1 MEPANVKSLLT
12 MMLILITP
20 RLSPS
25 AAVDI
30 YSNSPSYHRSE
41 VLGEKVTVIST
52 ETGAGAS
59 LPRKDGRAEML
70 NSSLVNYSQ
79 LTVCARFLTLHF
91 STDPDGWPTQSLIS
105 YGSDDLLGSY
115 LAMSCDQSY
124 TGCTEEYRDI
134 FSASQLSWISGSVF
148 GYFSLSNTPQF
159 YPAWW
164 PAVWNTACL
173 TASPGLGTFRII
185 INGLTVWQTKEFNGN
200 LFNREK
206 VTHIIQIKYLPKYL
220 IN

>member
-1 MEPANVKSLLT
+1 MSTDADVVNNSQVDT
-12 MMLILITP
+12 
-20 RLSPS
+20 RWSP
-25 AAVDI
+25 VDI
-30 YSNSPSYHRSE
+30 ILTLYLSE
-41 VLGEKVTVIST
+41 VLGVKTRVISR
-52 ETGAGAS
+52 GGGAS
-59 LPRKDGRAEML
+59 LPSKLSQTEML
-70 NSSLVNYSQ
+70 NSSLVKYSQ

-134 FSASQLSWISGSVF
+134 FRASQLSWISGSVF

-173 TASPGLGTFRII
+173 TASPGLGNFRIN
-185 INGLTVWQTKEFNGN
+185 INGLTVWQTEDLHST
-200 LFNREK
+200 LFKRKK
-206 VTHIIQIKYLPKYL
+206 VR
-220 IN
+220 

>member
-1 MEPANVKSLLT
+1 MSTDADVVNNSQVDTKW
-12 MMLILITP
+12 
-20 RLSPS
+20 SP
-25 AAVDI
+25 VDI
-30 YSNSPSYHRSE
+30 ILTLYLSE
-41 VLGEKVTVIST
+41 VLGVKTRVISR
-52 ETGAGAS
+52 GGGAS
-59 LPRKDGRAEML
+59 LPSKQSQTEML
-70 NSSLVNYSQ
+70 NSSLVKYSQ
-79 LTVCARFLTLHF
+79 LTLCARFLTLHF

-159 YPAWW
+159 YTAWW

-173 TASPGLGTFRII
+173 TASPHLGTFRIN
-185 INGLTVWQTKEFNGN
+185 INGLTVSQTEDLPNTLSK
-200 LFNREK
+200 RKK
-206 VTHIIQIKYLPKYL
+206 VR
-220 IN
+220 